1 MCIRDRIYSRIGACL
16 GKARIVDREVTFLV
30 SYSCCVIRPLYV
42 SPRYLRYY
50 LECPTIAT
58 HAANKK
64 QSIGVPDLGMG
75 EIKKY
80 IIAVP
85 PLAEQLRI
93 VNRLDQLVG
102 LCDDLKK
109 TIIQSKECAAQIIEA
124 ILKENFSTQEPA
136 QSAQVIEFHS
146 NQTTPETKLLAAAR
160 GKLREDT
167 WEHLCKR
174 ALEIANEES

>member
-1 MCIRDRIYSRIGACL
+1 M
-16 GKARIVDREVTFLV
+16 
-30 SYSCCVIRPLYV
+30 SYSCCVIRPLYI
-42 SPRYLRYY
+42 STRYLRYY

-136 QSAQVIEFHS
+136 PAQVIEFHS
-146 NQTTPETKLLAAAR
+146 NQTTPETELLAAAR
-160 GKLREDT
+160 GKLRKDT

-174 ALEIANEES
+174 VLEIVGEEI